1 MGENADAVRRG
12 VDLFNQGKIP
22 ELVQLYD
29 PEVEVEASGTLA
41 GGAFKG
47 REGLVEWFRKIGSLY
62 PSGVHIN
69 VENLLES
76 GDMVVAEWRGKGK
89 LKNGREIE
97 QKAVN
102 VFEFRD
108 GKAVKHRYYT
118 DSEQLARLM
127 GQL

>member
-12 VDLFNQGKIP
+12 IELFNQGKIP
-22 ELVQLYD
+22 ELVELYD
-29 PEVEVEASGTLA
+29 PEVEIEAAGTLA

-47 REGLVEWFRKIGSLY
+47 KEGLVEWFQKIGALY
-62 PSGVHIN
+62 PSGIHIK

-76 GDMVVAEWRGKGK
+76 GNMVVAEWRGKGT
-89 LKNGREIE
+89 LKNGTEIE
-97 QKAVN
+97 TKSVN
-102 VFEFRD
+102 VFEFRG
-108 GKAVKHRYYT
+108 GKALKHRFYT